1 MKLRNGLMVKD
12 MTKFISLHD
21 RIGSTD
27 VVVNVEQIVFIRDLR
42 TDHSTHSLEG
52 FHFTVVETTGASI
65 EVKETKD
72 EILKLI
78 FA

>member
-1 MKLRNGLMVKD
+1 MA
-12 MTKFISLHD
+12 KFIRLHD
-21 RIGSTD
+21 RKGLTD

-42 TDHSTHSLEG
+42 TDPFTYSLEG
-52 FHFTVVETTGASI
+52 FHFTVVETTGTSL

-72 EILKLI
+72 EILELI

>member
-1 MKLRNGLMVKD
+1 MA
-12 MTKFISLHD
+12 KFISLHD
-21 RIGSTD
+21 RKGLTD

-42 TDHSTHSLEG
+42 TDPSTYHLEG

-72 EILKLI
+72 EILKFI

>member
-1 MKLRNGLMVKD
+1 MLKD
-12 MTKFISLHD
+12 MAKFISLHD
-21 RIGSTD
+21 RKSPTD

-42 TDHSTHSLEG
+42 TDPSTCDIKG
-52 FHFTVVETTGASI
+52 FDFTFVETTGTSL

-72 EILKLI
+72 EILELI